1 MTINKTIKTLEDI
14 KASAYRRDIGRINAQ
29 ERALTW
35 TDLEE
40 MALSALYEG
49 GHDSL
54 FIRFFDKMD
63 GSHEYF
69 SISTFL
75 DALDDILDELR
86 SKITP

>member
-1 MTINKTIKTLEDI
+1 MTIKKTIKTLEDI
-14 KASAYRRDIGRINAQ
+14 KTYAYRLDIGRINAHG
-29 ERALTW
+29 RALTW

-40 MALSALYEG
+40 KALSALYEG

-54 FIRFFDKMD
+54 FIRFYDKMD

-69 SISTFL
+69 SISTFM

-86 SKITP
+86 GKITT